1 MTNNSD
7 NRSSLDPRLR
17 ALVQLPTIAPPASP
31 EKKKV
36 ELEPLF
42 SRASSAKSDASDI
55 NEKKFLSTLEVANEK
70 I

>member
-1 MTNNSD
+1 MSKVFTFPNI
-7 NRSSLDPRLR
+7 
-17 ALVQLPTIAPPASP
+17 QPAQSP

-36 ELEPLF
+36 EPDILF
-42 SRASSAKSDASDI
+42 DREESDKSELSDI

>member
-1 MTNNSD
+1 MNKVMTQFPNIQVSQ
-7 NRSSLDPRLR
+7 S
-17 ALVQLPTIAPPASP
+17 A

-36 ELEPLF
+36 ELDPLF
-42 SRASSAKSDASDI
+42 AREDSDKSDLSDI